1 MAEILLDRVEAEH
14 YEPVIDGDE
23 AAAVPAA
30 RSGGLSAAQGVA
42 GAVAGLQ

>member
-30 RSGGLSAAQGVA
+30 RSGGLSAAQVWQ
-42 GAVAGLQ
+42 VH